1 MRLGSVSQ
9 QSGERKSYVF
19 NYAEALGGG
28 FVRQV
33 LQCTAEP
40 SDLMVDP
47 LLLSEHRVRIFVS
60 GGISG
65 TTYTIT
71 TRVETGDGE
80 ILEDELVCRV
90 KDI

>member
-33 LQCTAEP
+33 LQCEASPPGLDVE
-40 SDLMVDP
+40 P
-47 LLLSEHRVRIFVS
+47 LLLSEHRVRVFVS
-60 GGISG
+60 GGTSG
-65 TTYTIT
+65 TAYTIT
-71 TRVETGDGE
+71 VRVETSDGE
-80 ILEDELVCRV
+80 ILEDELICRV